1 MAWSPDKKHL
11 IAGGVDKS
19 VRMWA
24 ADRNGGKLVHSV
36 YAHEKAVWRVAYAD
50 GGATVFTAGEDRIIK
65 AWNASN
71 MSEKKVFSQ
80 QPEAILDFAVS
91 PVGKQLAV
99 ARFDGVGELLDMAT
113 GKQTTQLLPPK
124 PATPKPEKFVPT
136 GVPIGKTTTL
146 TVTGKDLDTASDV
159 NTSRPEVKFQI
170 VERAPGSLT
179 LSVTVPTQLKAEVID
194 LTLSSEAGKS
204 GPLKLALD
212 PFDSVVESGVT
223 DSARAAQRLKL
234 PATVIGAID
243 RAGDVDFF
251 KFDANAGDEIG
262 IQLIASEAGSKLDP
276 VLVLSDSVGTTLE
289 EGNATLGFVVPKT
302 GTYAVGIRDREFRG
316 GADFT
321 YRLHVG
327 NLPVVTSVFPLAV
340 PRGRTVD
347 VHVDGVNLGT
357 RGGVRTSVTVR
368 SDAIPGSRVAVPIPR
383 LALGKPEVTVS
394 EFTSVVVDPVA
405 GAELR
410 VPGAA
415 DGILTKPNEAQV
427 TRFKAKKGDRLAIE
441 VLARRAGSPVDSTIE
456 VLDGAGK
463 RVPRAILRSTA
474 KTFTTFRDHDSV
486 GPGIRLDAWNE
497 LKIDDYLYVNG
508 ELMRILALPKGPDD
522 DCQFY
527 QVAGLR
533 VGYLGTTPAQH
544 SQSSPM
550 YKVEIHEPGKSF
562 PPNGL
567 PVFAL
572 DHRNDDG
579 GPGFGKDS
587 FLLFD
592 VPADGTYQVRVAD
605 ARGASGHA
613 HAYRL
618 TVRSPKPDYS
628 VSFTPTSPSVWKGG
642 AIPVAVTITARMV
655 STGQFG
661 FSSMVCLR
669 DSTRLRR
676 LSKPAIPRPRS
687 RCSPKPARASRQRRN

>member
-1 MAWSPDKKHL
+1 MSILVPLRSAMLHRLVTLFVPFAYSSVAIAAPPAVTAVAYLPDGKHVAFGRTGEVRLLDAGNGESRGFLKTAGRVTAAAIAPNGKWLAVASGESGKDGVIQTGFSDGLEQEVLCNLPAMGISPLPATKTRSTRSRSRPDSRTLATAGYDRMIHVWDVSDGRAIGKLPRLTLKDHSDTIYSLSFHPDGQLLASGAADRAVKVWDTATGKRLYTLGDPTDWVYCVAWSPDKKHL

-251 KFDANAGDEIG
+251 KFDAKAGDEIG
-262 IQLIASEAGSKLDP
+262 IRLIASEAGSKLAGVWPEPLPTSAASTSRASDP
-276 VLVLSDSVGTTLE
+276 AIARAGRGPVSPKSRDAPSGALIDGRALFMGSFEGFLRTAEISDRADNAIGPRSTDESAQIHQGRVVDARVPTWQQISRVLPQRFAAGAGINRNLE
-289 EGNATLGFVVPKT
+289 IEEAGEQTRDVRFDDRNRSIEGERGHGVRGVTANSRQVP
-302 GTYAVGIRDREFRG
+302 DRIQRLRESG
-316 GADFT
+316 
-321 YRLHVG
+321 LHV
-327 NLPVVTSVFPLAV
+327 
-340 PRGRTVD
+340 
-347 VHVDGVNLGT
+347 
-357 RGGVRTSVTVR
+357 
-368 SDAIPGSRVAVPIPR
+368 
-383 LALGKPEVTVS
+383 
-394 EFTSVVVDPVA
+394 
-405 GAELR
+405 
-410 VPGAA
+410 
-415 DGILTKPNEAQV
+415 
-427 TRFKAKKGDRLAIE
+427 
-441 VLARRAGSPVDSTIE
+441 
-456 VLDGAGK
+456 
-463 RVPRAILRSTA
+463 
-474 KTFTTFRDHDSV
+474 
-486 GPGIRLDAWNE
+486 
-497 LKIDDYLYVNG
+497 
-508 ELMRILALPKGPDD
+508 
-522 DCQFY
+522 
-527 QVAGLR
+527 
-533 VGYLGTTPAQH
+533 
-544 SQSSPM
+544 
-550 YKVEIHEPGKSF
+550 
-562 PPNGL
+562 
-567 PVFAL
+567 
-572 DHRNDDG
+572 
-579 GPGFGKDS
+579 
-587 FLLFD
+587 
-592 VPADGTYQVRVAD
+592 
-605 ARGASGHA
+605 
-613 HAYRL
+613 
-618 TVRSPKPDYS
+618 
-628 VSFTPTSPSVWKGG
+628 
-642 AIPVAVTITARMV
+642 
-655 STGQFG
+655 
-661 FSSMVCLR
+661 SSMMV
-669 DSTRLRR
+669 
-676 LSKPAIPRPRS
+676 
-687 RCSPKPARASRQRRN
+687 